1 MSVKRPMWMK
11 LLAVSVIL
19 AALPAAAV
27 GIGLM
32 DINADTLR
40 TDSRDFRLVVAED
53 VASSFESE
61 LQQAQRTVAA
71 TSHILGNPELVGEG
85 RVALLQTLIGLD
97 PSVDH
102 IDIFDQQGLLIDRIA
117 EEGVVLEPPADS
129 IKLGDEDSVTFS
141 SKEAR
146 LSITVPIRPDAPTG
160 YVVSHVPLTRV
171 QKRAATIA
179 TERMPRGSHVYI
191 VNGAHQ
197 ILVHD
202 DITKTGSAF
211 VPNEVIADITQ
222 LVEKHVAASGESQGG
237 TTLTSVK
244 PLSQMNAAV
253 VVDVPLEFAYASLT
267 DMRELV
273 IAVTLIAILLAAFA
287 AFISARVLTRPL
299 ERLLDFV
306 HKLAARDFTAR
317 TDVSTGDEVGVLAGA
332 LNNAAQNLDE
342 SEAQIR
348 KEIEIRTDLSRYLS
362 KDLVENVVAREQDMS
377 LGGKHSEITVMFADV
392 VRFTPLCEKLEP
404 EVIVSILNELF
415 TMITEIVFKHGGTV
429 DKFIG
434 DCVMAFWG
442 APREDKHQAAHA
454 LAAAEEILSWLEI
467 GNARWQKNHNITI
480 ELAIGVNSGTAI
492 VGNIGSTTRMEYTAV
507 GNCVNIAARLE
518 ALARPL
524 QILTTQATCSQ
535 VNGYEFL
542 RMGEEP
548 IGANQGLVEV
558 FEVVL

>member
-11 LLAVSVIL
+11 LAAVSIAL

-27 GIGLM
+27 GIGLIN
-32 DINADTLR
+32 INADTLR

-53 VASSFESE
+53 IASSFEGE

-102 IDIFDQQGLLIDRIA
+102 IDIFDKDGLLIDRIA
-117 EEGVVLEPPADS
+117 EDGVDLAPPAQS
-129 IKLGDEDSVTFS
+129 IKPGDKESVMFAAN
-141 SKEAR
+141 KAR
-146 LSITVPIRPDAPTG
+146 LSITVPIRPDSPTG
-160 YVVSHVPLTRV
+160 YVVSHIPLNRV
-171 QKRAATIA
+171 QKRAADIA
-179 TERMPRGSHVYI
+179 AERMPKGSHVYI
-191 VNGAHQ
+191 VNGANQ

-202 DITKTGSAF
+202 DITKTGSTF
-211 VPNEVIADITQ
+211 TPNEVIADITQ
-222 LVEKHVAASGESQGG
+222 LVQKHVAASGESQAG

-244 PLSQMNAAV
+244 PLSLLNAAV
-253 VVDVPLEFAYASLT
+253 VVDVPLEFAYASLA
-267 DMRELV
+267 DMRRLV
-273 IAVTLIAILLAAFA
+273 ITVTLIAILLAAMA
-287 AFISARVLTRPL
+287 AFVSARLLTRPL
-299 ERLLDFV
+299 ERLSEFV
-306 HKLAARDFTAR
+306 RKLAARDFTAR
-317 TDVSTGDEVGVLAGA
+317 TEVSTKDEVGVLAGA
-332 LNNAAQNLDE
+332 LNDAAQNLDE

-362 KDLVENVVAREQDMS
+362 RDLVENVVAREQDMN

-392 VRFTPLCEKLEP
+392 VRFTPLCERLEP
-404 EVIVSILNELF
+404 EIIVSILNELF

-467 GNARWQKNHNITI
+467 GNARWMKNHNVKI

-524 QILTTQATCSQ
+524 QILTTQSTCSQ
-535 VNGYEFL
+535 VSGYEFM

-558 FEVVL
+558 FEVIL